1 MTKSC
6 HSSTTHTRGIYGVIT
21 VSRLCLYQ
29 RHQLSIKNSQIKRSG
44 EFGNRHLCPAS
55 SDHWLVS
62 LMKILKKND
71 AGEVLIV
78 CCSLALIGVALVL
91 SPSRLIQFLK
101 GNLRLWIR
109 NDIGSIA
116 LTVMLMVLW
125 CNMVNTRNQVV
136 EDNTTEKT
144 N

>member
-1 MTKSC
+1 MSFFT
-6 HSSTTHTRGIYGVIT
+6 YFYLNLL
-21 VSRLCLYQ
+21 LCLYQ

-78 CCSLALIGVALVL
+78 CCSLALIGVALL
-91 SPSRLIQFLK
+91 YLNRSSSMAHIFIINIEIWCLFSSPQRKF
-101 GNLRLWIR
+101 
-109 NDIGSIA
+109 
-116 LTVMLMVLW
+116 
-125 CNMVNTRNQVV
+125 
-136 EDNTTEKT
+136 KT
-144 N
+144 LDT